1 MDNPEKLPTYGTE
14 DEEKH
19 NIICVV
25 HQHTQT
31 NTNNVN
37 KTRALL
43 QKTGGK
49 DKPNIFF
56 IFLFWILIFFDSKCP
71 FVVPCFFLSSQF
83 SSQFSTFYYFFLRKF
98 QTHAHRIVFLCK
110 IISVF
115 HTFYMSTGLSSSAR
129 SSVSSIRCTCP
140 PDCLPLQDH
149 QCLPYVLHAHRIVL
163 LYKIIS
169 VFHTFYMPTG
179 LFSSA
184 RSSVSSIRFTCPSD
198 CLPVQVHQCL
208 PYVLHAH
215 RIVFLYKII
224 SVFHTFYM
232 PTGLSSSTR
241 STVSSMRFVIHIY
254 RCP

>member
-83 SSQFSTFYYFFLRKF
+83 STFYYFFLRKF

-129 SSVSSIRCTCP
+129 SSVSSIRCACP

-149 QCLPYVLHAHRIVL
+149 QCLPYVLHAHRIV
-163 LYKIIS
+163 
-169 VFHTFYMPTG
+169 
-179 LFSSA
+179 
-184 RSSVSSIRFTCPSD
+184 
-198 CLPVQVHQCL
+198 
-208 PYVLHAH
+208 
-215 RIVFLYKII
+215 FLYKID
-224 SVFHTFYM
+224 SVFHAFCYSHLQVPLVEQEL
-232 PTGLSSSTR
+232 PTIPEHLSSSLGFSGVRVTR
-241 STVSSMRFVIHIY
+241 SLILCVCCVDHCLSIVHFLLAIVLSVLL
-254 RCP
+254 

>member
-1 MDNPEKLPTYGTE
+1 MDNPEKLPIYGTE

-31 NTNNVN
+31 NINNVN

-43 QKTGGK
+43 QNTGGK
-49 DKPNIFF
+49 DKPNIVF

-98 QTHAHRIVFLCK
+98 QKHAHRIVFLCK

-115 HTFYMSTGLSSSAR
+115 HTFYMPTGLSSSAR
-129 SSVSSIRCTCP
+129 SSVSSIRFTCP

-149 QCLPYVLHAHRIVL
+149 QCLPYVLHSHRIVL

-184 RSSVSSIRFTCPSD
+184 RSSVSSIRFTCPPD
-198 CLPVQVHQCL
+198 CLPV
-208 PYVLHAH
+208 
-215 RIVFLYKII
+215 
-224 SVFHTFYM
+224 
-232 PTGLSSSTR
+232 
-241 STVSSMRFVIHIY
+241 
-254 RCP
+254 